1 MKVHM
6 TGATAHLEGDWTQVG
21 VSQSAIDSMAVSLE
35 QMGSGCE
42 KSQRIDCERI
52 IEADASGLQFLY
64 TWLQCFRFRGVEP
77 ELINIPENMRKM
89 FLNLGFRNCYL

>member
-1 MKVHM
+1 MEVHM
-6 TGATAHLEGDWTQVG
+6 TGTTVHLEGDWTQAG
-21 VSQSAIDSMAVSLE
+21 VTQSAIDSMAVSLE

-42 KSQRIDCERI
+42 KSQRIDCGQI
-52 IEADASGLQFLY
+52 INADASGLQFLY

-89 FLNLGFRNCYL
+89 FLNIGFRNCCS